1 EKIRWRREW
10 RSALV
15 VKGLGRRV
23 AFLPLSHKLDSLWGK
38 HGELQISYMKNGCFL
53 VRFRHQDDYEFAMN
67 GGPWLLGETY
77 LTVTRW
83 YKGFNP
89 WRSETTSAMVWAQLP
104 DLPIEFIIKEAVMKI
119 ASYIGK
125 PIRVDRAT
133 EFGERGKYA
142 RVCVE
147 VDFTKPLLSR
157 FKIEGEEYLIQY
169 EGLENMCTDYGI
181 YGKPTQQC
189 GC

>member
-1 EKIRWRREW
+1 
-10 RSALV
+10 
-15 VKGLGRRV
+15 
-23 AFLPLSHKLDSLWGK
+23 
-38 HGELQISYMKNGCFL
+38 
-53 VRFRHQDDYEFAMN
+53 
-67 GGPWLLGETY
+67 
-77 LTVTRW
+77 
-83 YKGFNP
+83 
-89 WRSETTSAMVWAQLP
+89 
-104 DLPIEFIIKEAVMKI
+104 MKI